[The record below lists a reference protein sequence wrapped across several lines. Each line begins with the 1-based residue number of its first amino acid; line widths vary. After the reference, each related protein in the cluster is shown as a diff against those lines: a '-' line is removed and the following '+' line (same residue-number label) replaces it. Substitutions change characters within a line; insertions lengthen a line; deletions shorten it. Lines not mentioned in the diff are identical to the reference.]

1 MTPNGG
7 PRGNHCFDGP
17 RFSPPWMP
25 KAACQSKCEE
35 ISECSAY
42 EWGREYYYNCALY
55 IHTTVER
62 PASLAGWTC
71 NFWSAG
77 QLGTQPVT
85 RAHDYGHKGECFVK
99 TARTTP
105 APTARTTPAPTARTT
120 PAPTPAPAQ
129 KDCYC
134 VKRSRCGKLYQEWR
148 DLPACAEGCPAN
160 PDDADCLPTGVELEY
175 CSEDRKMKY
184 SCRFKIST
192 CTQIQGAADCC
203 PHWED
208 CE

>member
-17 RFSPPWMP
+17 RFSPPWMS

-55 IHTTVER
+55 IHTTVEH

-85 RAHDYGHKGECFVK
+85 RAHDYGHKGECFV
-99 TARTTP
+99 RNV
-105 APTARTTPAPTARTT
+105 RTT

-134 VKRSRCGKLYQEWR
+134 TKRSTGRSCKLHQEWR
-148 DLPACAEGCPAN
+148 LLPACPEGCPAN
-160 PDDADCLPTGVELEY
+160 PDFAGCFPTGASMNY
-175 CSEDRKMKY
+175 CSPVSHKMKY
-184 SCRFKIST
+184 SCQFKMST
-192 CTQIQGAADCC
+192 CTQIHGAADCC
-203 PHWED
+203 PKKPWED
-208 CE
+208 CEQYPGWN